1 MGKADKKMTPLRQ
14 YIGLFSGLMA
24 ILLILSGCAGWGQR
38 LESPR
43 ITLANFNVQEI
54 KIFESVFTI
63 EMRVFNTN
71 DIPMEIKG
79 LNCDLELNGKR
90 LATGVSNVEINI
102 PSYETALVPMTLY
115 SSVLDVLTV
124 LRKLAKNEKLEYK
137 LTGRIKLG
145 KGTMPSTIPVKQKG
159 SSNIGRFHHP
169 AKGHSGFRRFP
180 YGSHMRIW
188 KYSAPSP
195 INNFLQ

>member
-1 MGKADKKMTPLRQ
+1 MIPLRQ
-14 YIGLFSGLMA
+14 YINLFSRLIV
-24 ILLILSGCAGWGQR
+24 ILLILSGCAGWGKR
-38 LESPR
+38 LETPR
-43 ITLANFNVQEI
+43 ITLSNFNVQEI

-145 KGTMPSTIPVKQKG
+145 KGTMPSTIPFKSMGELPLQE
-159 SSNIGRFHHP
+159 
-169 AKGHSGFRRFP
+169 
-180 YGSHMRIW
+180 
-188 KYSAPSP
+188 
-195 INNFLQ
+195 FLVPNTG

>member
-1 MGKADKKMTPLRQ
+1 MGKADKNMIPLRR
-14 YIGLFSGLMA
+14 YIHLLGGLTA
-24 ILLILSGCAGWGQR
+24 IIFILSGCAGWGKR

-90 LATGVSNVEINI
+90 LATGVANVKINI
-102 PSYETALVPMTLY
+102 PSYETALIPMTLY
-115 SSVLDVLTV
+115 SSVLDVVRV
-124 LRKLAKNEKLEYK
+124 LRGLAKTEKLEYK
-137 LTGRIKLG
+137 LTGRLRLG
-145 KGTMPSTIPVKQKG
+145 EGTMPSTIPFK
-159 SSNIGRFHHP
+159 SIGELP
-169 AKGHSGFRRFP
+169 
-180 YGSHMRIW
+180 
-188 KYSAPSP
+188 
-195 INNFLQ
+195 LQEFVVPNTS